1 MKRLK
6 MILLLTAAAAMWP
19 GLSSQA
25 APGPVAVEVEAPA
38 KAPEAITTPAEGG
51 WIESYTKG
59 MALARESKRP
69 VLIDFRADW
78 CGPCRMMERDTFSD
92 AEVMALLKPFVLIRV
107 DIDKEQEAAFAWK
120 VNSIPRVI
128 MLNVHGQ
135 VIGDQ
140 IGYVPPEGFTPLVR
154 DALHHVDELMAE
166 AQTAPGAPVSEE
178 RLKAIEQGLKD
189 ADESTLTF
197 AVAKIVSL
205 PSREERQQGLA
216 MLARLPDR
224 ARPVLLRLL
233 GDPCLAVRVGA
244 IEGLKSL
251 GMTVP
256 EYDPWADAESRR
268 AALKKLTP
276 QMTKENNKK

>member
-6 MILLLTAAAAMWP
+6 MILLLTAATAMWP
-19 GLSSQA
+19 GRMSDA
-25 APGPVAVEVEAPA
+25 AQGPVAVDAVP
-38 KAPEAITTPAEGG
+38 KAHEEKAVPMEDG
-51 WIESYTKG
+51 WIESYVKG

-69 VLIDFRADW
+69 VLINFRADW
-78 CGPCRMMERDTFSD
+78 CGPCRMMERDTFGD
-92 AEVMALLKPFVLIRV
+92 AVVMALLKPFVLIRV

-120 VNSIPRVI
+120 VNGIPRVI
-128 MLNVHGQ
+128 MLNIHGQ

-140 IGYVPPEGFTPLVR
+140 MGYVPPEDFMPLVR
-154 DALHHVDELMAE
+154 DALLHVDELMAE
-166 AQTAPGAPVSEE
+166 AQMAPGAPPSEE
-178 RLKAIEQGLKD
+178 ALKAIEQGLKD

-205 PSREERQQGLA
+205 PNREERQQGLA
-216 MLARLPDR
+216 ILARLADR

-233 GDPCLAVRVGA
+233 GDSCLAVRVGA

-251 GMTVP
+251 GVTVP

-276 QMTKENNKK
+276 QPVSARPAP